1 MDYRTF
7 PCPGCR
13 QIIDTTVQSCRFCG
27 VAIDPA
33 AAAMA
38 ATLQE
43 RVQKAWYWAGVIR
56 RFAMAMPVFFLLS
69 FVPMVAVLGRAYIDL
84 TLLAV
89 PVSLILWSNPFGKL
103 QSPDPDLSRARRAV
117 RQALLVWVAMVVVNV
132 AWYLFTR
139 SLGFDPRH

>member
-1 MDYRTF
+1 MDYRAF
-7 PCPGCR
+7 PCPGCG
-13 QIIDTTVQSCRFCG
+13 QIIDTTIQSCRSCG

-38 ATLQE
+38 ATLHE
-43 RVQKAWYWAGVIR
+43 RVQKAWDHAGRIR

-69 FVPMVAVLGRAYIDL
+69 FVPVAAVLGRACNDL
-84 TLLAV
+84 ALLGV
-89 PVSLILWSNPFGKL
+89 LVSLILWSNRFGKL
-103 QSPDPDLSRARRAV
+103 ESPDPDLSRARRAV
-117 RQALLVWVAMVVVNV
+117 RQALLVWAAMAVVNV